1 MIASHVR
8 ESWDWLGAWVRP
20 GPAAGRRYTEATI
33 YLVMTSQSPSPDP
46 TPMDRS
52 RSHHARRSR
61 SFLQSPRTFLSEGN
75 GPRMYSAATATGDS
89 CCFVIDLLACCLHGC
104 SCWKKRRSPSD
115 STIIRIRSGREWGR
129 RARFL
134 FLLSGAISVPCVRE
148 KVGERVGEGKLCT
161 FQF

>member
-8 ESWDWLGAWVRP
+8 SWDCLGP
-20 GPAAGRRYTEATI
+20 RRDTEATI

-46 TPMDRS
+46 TPTDRS

-61 SFLQSPRTFLSEGN
+61 SFLQSPRIFLSEGN

-115 STIIRIRSGREWGR
+115 STIIIRIRSGREWGR